1 MSGKEKLNFFR
12 PDEPEWGQYL
22 DRAGHDL
29 FQTAPYH
36 KVAESNGEGRPW
48 LAVFG
53 DPDKFIAWPYL
64 LNDILDSRGHTTGLR
79 DVTSAY
85 GPGGPVL
92 HDALHDPEF
101 ISRAWESLLAEWRA
115 QGVVSAFTRFHPLL
129 RNYELLWA
137 AAGISGKSASSR
149 TAPSAGGKHPATV
162 LVAVNRVTGL
172 EPGVYRYEPRGHGL
186 ELLASGA
193 FGDDLQRACLGQD
206 MLSTAAAVFAWSVA
220 PDQAT
225 QKYGERGHRYVLLDL
240 GHACQNLYLAATALG
255 LGCCAI
261 GAYRDEQVNSVFS
274 VGGISARVLYMA
286 TVGIAGS

>member
-1 MSGKEKLNFFR
+1 MTELINL
-12 PDEPEWGQYL
+12 PQAVQ
-22 DRAGHDL
+22 AGGP
-29 FQTAPYH
+29 AI
-36 KVAESNGEGRPW
+36 W
-48 LAVFG
+48 
-53 DPDKFIAWPYL
+53 
-64 LNDILDSRGHTTGLR
+64 DILKKRRTVR
-79 DVTSAY
+79 AY
-85 GPGGPVL
+85 RLGALELPVL
-92 HDALHDPEF
+92 
-101 ISRAWESLLAEWRA
+101 S
-115 QGVVSAFTRFHPLL
+115 Q
-129 RNYELLWA
+129 LLWA